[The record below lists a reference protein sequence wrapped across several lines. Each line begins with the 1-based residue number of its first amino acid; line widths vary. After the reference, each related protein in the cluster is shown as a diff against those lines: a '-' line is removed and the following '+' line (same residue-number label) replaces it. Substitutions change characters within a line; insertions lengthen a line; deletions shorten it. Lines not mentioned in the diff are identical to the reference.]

1 MLMKIL
7 LLAIFGYLLPGVV
20 NAFGDV
26 VTAKDGGIIFG
37 QVESGSAKEIRV
49 KVDGDIRVIPID
61 GIQSIQFD
69 PTAAP
74 AAPAAPTAPAV
85 SRGMTLPAGTEIAIR
100 TVDRI
105 ASNTA
110 SLSRDYTASL
120 DDPLIVD
127 GVQLAQAGANAFLRV
142 VEAKSSGLGHRASLS
157 ITLIAVVINGERVT
171 VETGK
176 VDSQA
181 GSPAKRTVAG
191 GAIGAGAGAGIGAAA
206 GGAAGAAVGAG
217 VGAVGGAIAGKL
229 KGKPA
234 EIPPETRF
242 TYKLTQSATVANQG
256 GSK

>member
-1 MLMKIL
+1 MKIL
-7 LLAIFGYLLPGVV
+7 LLTVFGYLLPGVV

-26 VTAKDGGIIFG
+26 ITIKDGTVMSG
-37 QVESGSAKEIRV
+37 QVESGSAREIRV
-49 KVDGDIRVIPID
+49 KVDGEIRAVPVE

-69 PTAAP
+69 SPAAAP
-74 AAPAAPTAPAV
+74 AAPAAPAV
-85 SRGMTLPAGTEIAIR
+85 SRSITLPAGTEIAIR

-105 ASNTA
+105 NSKTA
-110 SLSRDYTASL
+110 SLNKEYFASL

-127 GVQLAQAGANAFLRV
+127 GGQLAPAGANAFLRV

-157 ITLIAVVINGERVT
+157 ITLAAVVINRERVK

-206 GGAAGAAVGAG
+206 GGASGAAVGAG
-217 VGAVGGAIAGKL
+217 VGAIGGAITGKL
-229 KGKPA
+229 MGKPV

-242 TYKLTQSATVANQG
+242 TYRLTQSATLANQG
-256 GSK
+256 GSR

>member
-1 MLMKIL
+1 MKVL
-7 LLAIFGYLLPGVV
+7 LVTVLGYLLPGVV

-26 VTAKDGGIIFG
+26 VTIKDGTVMSG
-37 QVESGSAKEIRV
+37 QVESGSAREIRV
-49 KVDGDIRVIPID
+49 KVEGEIRAVPVE

-69 PTAAP
+69 SPAGP
-74 AAPAAPTAPAV
+74 AAPAAPVV
-85 SRGMTLPAGTEIAIR
+85 SRSITLPAGTAIAIR

-105 ASNTA
+105 NSKTA
-110 SLSRDYTASL
+110 SLNKEYFASL

-127 GVQLAQAGANAFLRV
+127 GVQLAPAGANAFLRV

-157 ITLIAVVINGERVT
+157 ITLVAVVINRERIR

-217 VGAVGGAIAGKL
+217 VGAIGGAIAGKL
-229 KGKPA
+229 SGKPV
-234 EIPPETRF
+234 EIPSETRF
-242 TYKLTQSATVANQG
+242 TYRLTQSVTLPNQG
-256 GSK
+256 GAR